1 MRKNKLLGL
10 RAPYLPQRGR
20 GTAVR
25 GMRSPICLQ
34 IGDTEGVE
42 KGIDYNNFIRLKP

>member
-1 MRKNKLLGL
+1 MFSGVF
-10 RAPYLPQRGR
+10 AQIVYLPQRGR

-42 KGIDYNNFIRLKP
+42 KGTDYSNSIRHKP